1 MAMIDLPSDER
12 AIIAQLLDDAA
23 AAGYLVSVHDGEGF
37 AVRISSDQT
46 AIRLAIGD
54 TDEATLRFRDA
65 SRSYSDGA
73 QSRELVGWV
82 YLIHGNGADV
92 ISDYSDNAETA
103 GLLAPAL
110 ALADRLAVVS

>member
-54 TDEATLRFRDA
+54 TDETMLLFRDPA
-65 SRSYSDGA
+65 RVDQHGKPA
-73 QSRELVGWV
+73 LVGFV
-82 YLIHGNGADV
+82 SLVHGNGFSV
-92 ISDYSDNAETA
+92 IHDFSDNAETA
-103 GLLAPAL
+103 GFLAPAL

>member
-54 TDEATLRFRDA
+54 TDETTLLFRDPA
-65 SRSYSDGA
+65 RVDQHGKPA
-73 QSRELVGWV
+73 LVGFV
-82 YLIHGNGADV
+82 FLVHGNGFSV
-92 ISDYSDNAETA
+92 IHDFPTMPRLRGFLLRA
-103 GLLAPAL
+103 G
-110 ALADRLAVVS
+110 SG